1 MNISGGWE
9 RAAAIKL
16 YTRFAQ
22 SLANTSFDKEPR
34 LCYVADMFLVHV
46 TKLHGEITLEL
57 STLETV
63 GKELAEDHG

>member
-46 TKLHGEITLEL
+46 TKLHGEITL

-63 GKELAEDHG
+63 GKELAEDQG